1 MASLKELLG
10 DAYKEGMTLEEVEAA
25 LADKNLVDPS
35 TLPKSVS
42 KELFDKTAS
51 DLAKVKGEL
60 KKLKESSMT
69 AEEKVQA
76 ELDKATELQ
85 KQYGREL
92 AKLKA
97 KEIFIG
103 AGLAEKDYASLLDVV
118 VSEDEEVTAG
128 RAKAMVDVIN
138 AQKQAVEKAV
148 KAELLKGTPKP
159 PAGGGGSI
167 GKVDYEKEIAEARE
181 RRYGYYGGTFANSK
195 WLKSKMNKGDD

>member
-10 DAYKEGMTLEEVEAA
+10 DTYKEGMTLEEVEAA

-51 DLAKVKGEL
+51 ELAKVKGEL

-69 AEEKVQA
+69 AEEKVQE
-76 ELDKATELQ
+76 ELNKAQELQ
-85 KQYGREL
+85 KTYAKEL

-97 KEIFIG
+97 KEIFVE
-103 AGLAEKDYASLLDVV
+103 AGLIEKDYASLLDAV
-118 VSEDEEVTAG
+118 VSEDEEVTTT
-128 RAKAMVDVIN
+128 RAKAIVAVIN
-138 AQKQAVEKAV
+138 AQKQAVEQAV
-148 KAELLKGTPKP
+148 KADLLKGTPKP

-181 RRYGYYGGTFANSK
+181 R
-195 WLKSKMNKGDD
+195 GDMVTLAALIRQQQMAEKHNE